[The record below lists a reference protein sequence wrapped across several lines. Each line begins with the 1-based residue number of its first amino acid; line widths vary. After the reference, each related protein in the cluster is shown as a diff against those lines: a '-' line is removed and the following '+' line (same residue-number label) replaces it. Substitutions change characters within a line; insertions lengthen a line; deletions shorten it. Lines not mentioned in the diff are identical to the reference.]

1 MKSITFTSMAQTAIF
16 NCCCFSFVHLIF
28 SIYFWE
34 LCFVLVFC
42 FFFNIL
48 GFSTLLCLSVLS
60 TIPIYDLCAT
70 WSRLWF
76 NLSVCLSIR
85 PIMSI
90 YCSLYNFFEKLSKVR
105 IWITAL
111 WLKKSIKLWTGICQL
126 IKWCPVQ
133 PFKLCY
139 EVMKSSTSAKRYLNL
154 RMVWSHHQVNHRKHD
169 LIGNRNSRIWT
180 RDHRVMKSPLCHLSH
195 HSSSTH
201 FYHLNTVL
209 VRNLHPHCI
218 LNKKDPNKII
228 FTIFG
233 NFKILCL
240 SVSPYSCLYVT
251 ILLLNYRS
259 ILSFFYPSLDVF
271 FAAWICFKI
280 VRLPWASPLLNLVTM
295 LTSQLST
302 IFKYSKQK
310 QKSGII

>member
-1 MKSITFTSMAQTAIF
+1 MPKKKHFKCLNFGDRMLKLAF
-16 NCCCFSFVHLIF
+16 NF
-28 SIYFWE
+28 YE
-34 LCFVLVFC
+34 MDP
-42 FFFNIL
+42 
-48 GFSTLLCLSVLS
+48 G
-60 TIPIYDLCAT
+60 
-70 WSRLWF
+70 
-76 NLSVCLSIR
+76 
-85 PIMSI
+85 
-90 YCSLYNFFEKLSKVR
+90 
-105 IWITAL
+105 
-111 WLKKSIKLWTGICQL
+111 
-126 IKWCPVQ
+126 Q
-133 PFKLCY
+133 PFELWI
-139 EVMKSSTSAKRYLNL
+139 MDHS
-154 RMVWSHHQVNHRKHD
+154 M
-169 LIGNRNSRIWT
+169 IGLVHS
-180 RDHRVMKSPLCHLSH
+180 LS
-195 HSSSTH
+195 
-201 FYHLNTVL
+201 
-209 VRNLHPHCI
+209 PHCI